1 MAAKN
6 FDRVAGVYAW
16 LERAAFGRDLERAR
30 FQFLDRARDCR
41 NILVLGDGDGRAL
54 ARLLDAAPGARI
66 RSVDASAAMLA
77 RARDRVA
84 THAGADRVV
93 FEHAD
98 ARRIDLGD
106 AGYDAVVTLFFLDCF
121 TAAEVEALVARVRP
135 HLVPGA
141 LWLYAD
147 FELPPRGVARLSGRA
162 WLALLYGFFRWQT
175 GITARE
181 LPPSCEI
188 LKRAGLIEQTV
199 ASWRRGLIVARTF
212 SRPFTP
218 SQTGPTEAD

>member
-30 FQFLDRARDCR
+30 IQFLDRARDCR

-54 ARLLDAAPGARI
+54 ARLLDAAPRARI
-66 RSVDASAAMLA
+66 RSIDASAAMVV

-84 THAGADRVV
+84 THPGAKRVV

-98 ARRIDLGD
+98 ARRIDPGD
-106 AGYDAVVTLFFLDCF
+106 AHYDAVVTLFFLDCF
-121 TAAEVEALVARVRP
+121 TSAEVEALVARVRP
-135 HLVPGA
+135 HLVPGG

-147 FELPPRGVARLSGRA
+147 FELPPRGVARLRGRA

-181 LPPSCEI
+181 LPPSREI
-188 LKRAGLIEQTV
+188 LVRAGLTES
-199 ASWRRGLIVARTF
+199 AAAMWRRGLIVAREF
-212 SRPFTP
+212 RCPFTP
-218 SQTGPTEAD
+218 SRTGATGVD